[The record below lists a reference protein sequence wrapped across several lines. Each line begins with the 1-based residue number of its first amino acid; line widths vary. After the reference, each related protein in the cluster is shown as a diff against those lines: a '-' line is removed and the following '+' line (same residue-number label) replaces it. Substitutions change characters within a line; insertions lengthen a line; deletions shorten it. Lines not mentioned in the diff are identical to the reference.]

1 MLSELL
7 DKLTSYNLF
16 NYLLPG
22 AVFAYFAESSFAI
35 KLVPDDL
42 VTAAF
47 VYYFLGVVVSRFGSL
62 VLEPLLK
69 GLRVVKFEPY
79 PAYLAAAE
87 KDDKIEI
94 LVEAA
99 NMYRTFVSS
108 MLLLLLLAAYLKVES
123 LCPILS
129 EWRSISGGLTLAFI
143 FLFAYKKQTDFI
155 ANRIKKL
162 NIKDYA

>member
-1 MLSELL
+1 MLSDLL

-22 AVFAYFAESSFAI
+22 AVFAYFAESSFSI

-69 GLRVVKFEPY
+69 KLRVVKFEPY
-79 PAYLAAAE
+79 PAFLTASE
-87 KDDKIEI
+87 KDAKIEV

-99 NMYRTFVSS
+99 NMYRTFVSA

-123 LCPILS
+123 LCPSLP
-129 EWRSISGGLTLAFI
+129 EWRSLIGATALAI
-143 FLFAYKKQTDFI
+143 VFLFAYKKQTAYI
-155 ANRIKKL
+155 ASRVRKL
-162 NIKDYA
+162 NG

>member
-1 MLSELL
+1 MLSDLL

-22 AVFAYFAESSFAI
+22 AVFAYFAERSFAI

-47 VYYFLGVVVSRFGSL
+47 VYYFLGVVISRFGSL

-69 GLRVVKFEPY
+69 KFRVVKFEPY
-79 PAYLAAAE
+79 PAFLTASE
-87 KDDKIEI
+87 KDAKIEV

-99 NMYRTFVSS
+99 NMYRTFVSA
-108 MLLLLLLAAYLKVES
+108 MVLLLLLAAYLKVEALYPS
-123 LCPILS
+123 LS
-129 EWRSISGGLTLAFI
+129 GWRSLIGGLALAFV
-143 FLFAYKKQTDFI
+143 FLFAYKKQTDYI
-155 ANRIKKL
+155 ANRIRKL
-162 NIKDYA
+162 NS

>member
-22 AVFAYFAESSFAI
+22 AVFAYFAESSLGVGLI
-35 KLVPDDL
+35 PDDL

-47 VYYFLGVVVSRFGSL
+47 IYYFLGIVVSRFGSL

-69 GLRVVKFEPY
+69 KARFVKFEPY
-79 PAYLAAAE
+79 AAFLSASE
-87 KDDKIEI
+87 KDAKIDV

-99 NMYRTFVSS
+99 NMYRTLVSA
-108 MLLLLLLAAYLKVES
+108 MLLLLMLTAYMKLESFYPPLA
-123 LCPILS
+123 
-129 EWRSISGGLTLAFI
+129 EWRGLVGVSALVLV

-155 ANRIKKL
+155 ASRVRKHGG
-162 NIKDYA
+162 

>member
-1 MLSELL
+1 MLSDLL

-47 VYYFLGVVVSRFGSL
+47 VYYFLGVVISRFGSL
-62 VLEPLLK
+62 VLEPMLK
-69 GLRVVKFEPY
+69 KLRVVTFEPY
-79 PAYLAAAE
+79 PAFLIASE
-87 KDDKIEI
+87 KDAKIEI

-99 NMYRTFVSS
+99 NMYRTFISA
-108 MLLLLLLAAYLKVES
+108 MLLLFLLAAYLKVES
-123 LCPILS
+123 LCPSLS
-129 EWRSISGGLTLAFI
+129 EWRSLFGGLSLALV
-143 FLFAYKKQTDFI
+143 FLFAYKKQTGYI
-155 ANRIKKL
+155 ASRVRKL
-162 NIKDYA
+162 NS

>member
-7 DKLTSYNLF
+7 DKLSSYNLF

-35 KLVPDDL
+35 ELVPNDL

-47 VYYFLGVVVSRFGSL
+47 VFYFLGVVISRFGSL

-69 GLRVVKFEPY
+69 KIRVVKFEPY
-79 PAYLAAAE
+79 NSFLAACE
-87 KDDKIEI
+87 KDAKIEV

-99 NMYRTFVSS
+99 NMYRTFISA
-108 MLLLLLLAAYLKVES
+108 MLLLLLFAAYTKVETLYPS
-123 LCPILS
+123 LS
-129 EWRSISGGLTLAFI
+129 EWRSLIGATALTI
-143 FLFAYKKQTDFI
+143 VFLFAYKKQTAYI
-155 ANRIKKL
+155 ASRVRKL
-162 NIKDYA
+162 NG

>member
-1 MLSELL
+1 MLSDLL

-47 VYYFLGVVVSRFGSL
+47 VYYFLGVVISRFGSL

-69 GLRVVKFEPY
+69 ILRVVKFEPY
-79 PAYLAAAE
+79 PDFLTASE
-87 KDDKIEI
+87 KDAKIEV

-99 NMYRTFVSS
+99 NMYRTFVSA
-108 MLLLLLLAAYLKVES
+108 MLLLFLLAAYLKVES
-123 LCPILS
+123 LCPSLS
-129 EWRSISGGLTLAFI
+129 EWRSIIGGLALAFV
-143 FLFAYKKQTDFI
+143 FLFAYKKQTAYI
-155 ANRIKKL
+155 ASRVRKL
-162 NIKDYA
+162 NG

>member
-1 MLSELL
+1 MLSDLL

-22 AVFAYFAESSFAI
+22 AVFAYFAEQSFGV

-69 GLRVVKFEPY
+69 KLRLVKFESY
-79 PAYLAAAE
+79 AAFLSASD
-87 KDDKIEI
+87 KDPKLEV
-94 LVEAA
+94 LVESA
-99 NMYRTFVSS
+99 NMYRTFLSI
-108 MLLLLLLAAYLKVES
+108 MLLLLLLTAYLEAEIFYPT
-123 LCPILS
+123 LT
-129 EWRSISGGLTLAFI
+129 EWRGLIGGSTLALI
-143 FLFAYKKQTDFI
+143 FLSAYKKQVNYISSRVRKGND
-155 ANRIKKL
+155 
-162 NIKDYA
+162 

>member
-42 VTAAF
+42 ITAAF
-47 VYYFLGVVVSRFGSL
+47 VYYFLGVIISRFGSL

-69 GLRVVKFEPY
+69 ILRVVNFEPY
-79 PAYLAAAE
+79 PAFLAASE
-87 KDDKIEI
+87 KDAKIEV

-99 NMYRTFVSS
+99 NMYRTFISA
-108 MLLLLLLAAYLKVES
+108 MLLLFLLAAYLKVEA
-123 LCPILS
+123 LCPSLS
-129 EWRSISGGLTLAFI
+129 EWRSPIGGLSFALV
-143 FLFAYKKQTDFI
+143 FLFAYRKQTAYI
-155 ANRIKKL
+155 ASRVRKL
-162 NIKDYA
+162 NG